1 MERLKRL
8 AKLSP
13 SDALLL
19 LEIGGLLVG
28 VYLGLRLF
36 RFKTFQTFLTR
47 RRGSLRA
54 RPHPDP
60 RPLHRLVW
68 AVQVT
73 GRSPFGTC
81 LTEALTLQCLLARRG
96 LATRLWLG
104 VRPGQAPSGPRGN
117 PLLAHA
123 WLEHDGRPILGGAV
137 ADGYAPLAYFDGGPT
152 VTRTVSA

>member
-19 LEIGGLLVG
+19 LEVGGLLVG

-81 LTEALTLQCLLARRG
+81 LTEALTLQCLLALARCPAGPSAQRR
-96 LATRLWLG
+96 
-104 VRPGQAPSGPRGN
+104 SG
-117 PLLAHA
+117 
-123 WLEHDGRPILGGAV
+123 E
-137 ADGYAPLAYFDGGPT
+137 PLARPCLA
-152 VTRTVSA
+152 RA